1 MAAGLLANLHVD
13 RKQIAHPSKTTCS
26 GSADV
31 TLVTLLLI
39 NASTPP
45 LREYILAL
53 VQVVA
58 IASLITR
65 LLVSGLARLYK
76 YFFCYLI
83 IDLLETL
90 EPFTIPFRSVLYGW
104 VFLAFQCI
112 KLCFYVLIVFELYSV
127 LLRDLKGIAR
137 LAQRY
142 SLVALGISA
151 LLSVFVLTALPLPR
165 SPLRKIFYVEIPI
178 ISSIVLFM
186 LLIMAFLAY
195 YPVPLHRNAFVY
207 AIGYGV
213 YFISKMTVQ
222 FIYNLHL
229 EASGRTFS
237 TILLYVGLGCIVF
250 WTIFLSRAGERRMLA
265 VGSKWSLP
273 ERQQQVLHH
282 LRELNDSVL
291 RARPK

>member
-1 MAAGLLANLHVD
+1 MRVPLH
-13 RKQIAHPSKTTCS
+13 
-26 GSADV
+26 
-31 TLVTLLLI
+31 
-39 NASTPP
+39 
-45 LREYILAL
+45 EYILTVSESIAL
-53 VQVVA
+53 A
-58 IASLITR
+58 LLILR
-65 LLVSGLARLYK
+65 LLSSGLAFVYK
-76 YFFCYLI
+76 FFFCYVIVDVL
-83 IDLLETL
+83 DTVY
-90 EPFTIPFRSVLYGW
+90 PFFIPYGNLYFW
-104 VFLAFQCI
+104 VYVAFQSV

-237 TILLYVGLGCIVF
+237 TILLYV
-250 WTIFLSRAGERRMLA
+250 
-265 VGSKWSLP
+265 
-273 ERQQQVLHH
+273 
-282 LRELNDSVL
+282 
-291 RARPK
+291 